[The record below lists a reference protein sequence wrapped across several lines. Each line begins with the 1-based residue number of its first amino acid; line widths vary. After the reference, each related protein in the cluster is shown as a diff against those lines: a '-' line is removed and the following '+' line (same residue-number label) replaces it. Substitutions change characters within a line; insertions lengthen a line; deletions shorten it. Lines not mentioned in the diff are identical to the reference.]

1 MIGQRSIILA
11 HALCEAPRIQD
22 GVVLEAGWSK
32 VRISSMVL
40 VHLLILREGNM
51 QILLFNYLFGCI
63 RKVTNIWS
71 VLCEI

>member
-22 GVVLEAGWSK
+22 GVVLETGWSK

-40 VHLLILREGNM
+40 VSFVNFKRGKHANTL
-51 QILLFNYLFGCI
+51 
-63 RKVTNIWS
+63 V
-71 VLCEI
+71 

>member
-1 MIGQRSIILA
+1 MIGQRNIILA

-51 QILLFNYLFGCI
+51 QILLFNYPVWLYSESNKYLVGI
-63 RKVTNIWS
+63 M
-71 VLCEI
+71 

>member
-32 VRISSMVL
+32 VRISLMVR
-40 VHLLILREGNM
+40 LLISREGNM
-51 QILLFNYLFGCI
+51 QILLFNYPVWLYSESNKYLVGI
-63 RKVTNIWS
+63 M
-71 VLCEI
+71 